1 MQRSAPDTPIDMAP
15 LQRVIEMFALMAAK
29 ILDGALDRQALAGLK
44 KINVQIERLTR
55 EMRALALHNMRAAAL
70 ARLRTDVDF
79 RERVR
84 AELGGFHVIKA
95 WREKLRAASFPIQIE
110 LRQKRAA
117 YRAAL
122 KANPEMGAARNF
134 GAPHP
139 ERSHVQ
145 RERKAVRTDR
155 SGLFRLAP
163 VPIWLDSHIILP
175 RPLGQGVLG
184 RPKGSRNKAA
194 KRLCAPIPLMPHDL
208 DSRPR
213 RAQAPKLDA
222 PANEARDPFSNSQRI
237 SQRERSAW
245 QWHEPGQDYFPPEL
259 LRPKRPPPPPRVRCP

>member
-1 MQRSAPDTPIDMAP
+1 
-15 LQRVIEMFALMAAK
+15 
-29 ILDGALDRQALAGLK
+29 
-44 KINVQIERLTR
+44 
-55 EMRALALHNMRAAAL
+55 
-70 ARLRTDVDF
+70 
-79 RERVR
+79 
-84 AELGGFHVIKA
+84 
-95 WREKLRAASFPIQIE
+95 
-110 LRQKRAA
+110 
-117 YRAAL
+117 
-122 KANPEMGAARNF
+122 MGAARNF

-259 LRPKRPPPPPRVRCP
+259 LRPKRPPLPPRVRCP

>member
-110 LRQKRAA
+110 LRQK
-117 YRAAL
+117 
-122 KANPEMGAARNF
+122 
-134 GAPHP
+134 
-139 ERSHVQ
+139 
-145 RERKAVRTDR
+145 
-155 SGLFRLAP
+155 
-163 VPIWLDSHIILP
+163 LDSHIILP